1 MRFIAGTTL
10 AMLIASAP
18 LLAAGGGSMGG
29 GSMGGGGSMESDTGD
44 AQPRSPDILAKGS
57 YNRGVKEVDKGKKAE
72 AEAAAAKD
80 PAKRQKALA
89 NAQKYFEKARD
100 YFTDAVN
107 NRSDMYQAWNYIG
120 FTQRKLGNYEAALAA
135 YDQALTYSPAYGE
148 AIEYRAEAYL
158 ALNRLDDAKSAY
170 LTLFRD
176 ARPLAAQ
183 LMATMQKWVESRK
196 QDANGLNPEDV
207 AAFAKWVDERAA
219 ISEKAA
225 LLGTSSPVASS
236 WN

>member
-29 GSMGGGGSMESDTGD
+29 GSMGGAAAWKATLAMRSRAVPTPRQGQL
-44 AQPRSPDILAKGS
+44 QPRREGS
-57 YNRGVKEVDKGKKAE
+57 REGKKAE
-72 AEAAAAKD
+72 AEAAAAQD
-80 PAKRQKALA
+80 PAKKQKVQE
-89 NAQKYFEKARD
+89 NAQKWLRRRRV
-100 YFTDAVN
+100 TISRT
-107 NRSDMYQAWNYIG
+107 RSTTAATCTRHGTTSAYS
-120 FTQRKLGNYEAALAA
+120 QRKLGNYEAALAA

-158 ALNRLDDAKSAY
+158 AFNRLDDAKSAY

-183 LMATMQKWVESRK
+183 LMATMQKWVE
-196 QDANGLNPEDV
+196 V
-207 AAFAKWVDERAA
+207 APAGCQGSQPGRCRRVREVGR
-219 ISEKAA
+219 
-225 LLGTSSPVASS
+225 
-236 WN
+236 